1 MTLLPKGLDA
11 AKIALKKIVNK
22 TAESTEELMRN
33 NIPEKIAKLKSI
45 SDAKSTE
52 VEKLVLK
59 VVVYG
64 CSNVAKLLEK

>member
-11 AKIALKKIVNK
+11 AKIALKKIINK
-22 TAESTEELMRN
+22 AAESTEELMRN
-33 NIPEKIAKLKSI
+33 NIPEKIVKPKSI

>member
-1 MTLLPKGLDA
+1 MW
-11 AKIALKKIVNK
+11 
-22 TAESTEELMRN
+22 N
-33 NIPEKIAKLKSI
+33 NIPEKIVKPKSI

>member
-22 TAESTEELMRN
+22 AAESTEELMRN
-33 NIPEKIAKLKSI
+33 NIPEKIVKPKSI